1 MLKYKCIYNTS
12 DTSGVQH
19 MYTIHPAGP
28 LGQATETI
36 AQRAKVLSDIQS
48 HRVQVELIF
57 TWMDGWMDR
66 WIDGCVFG

>member
-1 MLKYKCIYNTS
+1 MYINLLLRRNVYIFFS
-12 DTSGVQH
+12 DTSRVQH

-28 LGQATETI
+28 LGQVTETI

-57 TWMDGWMDR
+57 TW
-66 WIDGCVFG
+66 